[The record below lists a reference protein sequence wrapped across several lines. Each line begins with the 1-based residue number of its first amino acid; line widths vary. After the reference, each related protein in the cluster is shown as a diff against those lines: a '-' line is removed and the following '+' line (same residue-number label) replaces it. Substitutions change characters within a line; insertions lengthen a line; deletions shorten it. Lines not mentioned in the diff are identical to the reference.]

1 VERYLRLNTLY
12 RGVATCDPNQG
23 DTIGFWEDVINGA
36 INSEKF
42 AHLLGFA
49 RNPSISLWHMRQADN
64 LLGLFR
70 IPMSRAAYN
79 EFFDLPSC

>member
-1 VERYLRLNTLY
+1 
-12 RGVATCDPNQG
+12 
-23 DTIGFWEDVINGA
+23 
-36 INSEKF
+36 
-42 AHLLGFA
+42 LGFA